1 MYLKD
6 RTFISSLSLSLSLGW
21 SFFHPSPL
29 KWPLQGG
36 GRGWWWRCTCLFSSS
51 SFFLCCFS
59 LLFLFFPFVR
69 SALFGLYN
77 REGKNVCAN
86 IFRRSWLAFIRCSPA
101 TLDMNFRAASLC
113 TCIPTIG
120 RPYSPQSSRPVVL
133 TFAPWAKACSSSTFF
148 SRTIPSYIS
157 LCNSN
162 YKIERSILAMHKY
175 ECIHTIQ

>member
-6 RTFISSLSLSLSLGW
+6 RTFISSLSLSDDL
-21 SFFHPSPL
+21 FFPPLVSP
-29 KWPLQGG
+29 KWPRQGG
-36 GRGWWWRCTCLFSSS
+36 GGGGDGVRVSFPLLRFFFVFFL
-51 SFFLCCFS
+51 SFFF
-59 LLFLFFPFVR
+59 R

-120 RPYSPQSSRPVVL
+120 RPYSPRVRAQWCSLLPHKRLAPHLLFENDRTVVY
-133 TFAPWAKACSSSTFF
+133 FF
-148 SRTIPSYIS
+148 VR
-157 LCNSN
+157 L
-162 YKIERSILAMHKY
+162 EL
-175 ECIHTIQ
+175 

>member
-6 RTFISSLSLSLSLGW
+6 RTFISSLSLSDDL
-21 SFFHPSPL
+21 FFPPLVSP
-29 KWPLQGG
+29 KWPRQGG
-36 GRGWWWRCTCLFSSS
+36 GGGGDGVHVSFPLLRFFFVFF
-51 SFFLCCFS
+51 SFF
-59 LLFLFFPFVR
+59 FFR

-120 RPYSPQSSRPVVL
+120 RPYSPRVRAQWCSLLPRKRLAPHLLFENDRTVV
-133 TFAPWAKACSSSTFF
+133 SFF
-148 SRTIPSYIS
+148 VR
-157 LCNSN
+157 L
-162 YKIERSILAMHKY
+162 EL
-175 ECIHTIQ
+175 

>member
-6 RTFISSLSLSLSLGW
+6 RTFISSLSLSDDL
-21 SFFHPSPL
+21 FFPPLVSP
-29 KWPLQGG
+29 KWPRQGG
-36 GRGWWWRCTCLFSSS
+36 GGGGDGVRV
-51 SFFLCCFS
+51 SFP
-59 LLFLFFPFVR
+59 LLRFFFVFFFFLFFFR

-120 RPYSPQSSRPVVL
+120 RPYSPRVRAQWCSLLPRKRL
-133 TFAPWAKACSSSTFF
+133 APHLLFENDRTVYFF
-148 SRTIPSYIS
+148 VR
-157 LCNSN
+157 L
-162 YKIERSILAMHKY
+162 EL
-175 ECIHTIQ
+175 

>member
-6 RTFISSLSLSLSLGW
+6 RTFISSLSLSDDLFFPLS
-21 SFFHPSPL
+21 SP
-29 KWPLQGG
+29 PN
-36 GRGWWWRCTCLFSSS
+36 GRGKEEEGVVTVYVS
-51 SFFLCCFS
+51 
-59 LLFLFFPFVR
+59 LFLFFVFSLFFFLSFFFR

-120 RPYSPQSSRPVVL
+120 RPYSPRVRAQWCSLLPRKRLAPHLLFENDRTVVY
-133 TFAPWAKACSSSTFF
+133 FF
-148 SRTIPSYIS
+148 VR
-157 LCNSN
+157 L
-162 YKIERSILAMHKY
+162 EL
-175 ECIHTIQ
+175 

>member
-6 RTFISSLSLSLSLGW
+6 RTFISSLSLSDDL
-21 SFFHPSPL
+21 FFPPLVSP
-29 KWPLQGG
+29 KWPRQGG
-36 GRGWWWRCTCLFSSS
+36 GGGGDGVRVSFPLLRFFFVFF
-51 SFFLCCFS
+51 SFF
-59 LLFLFFPFVR
+59 FFFR

-120 RPYSPQSSRPVVL
+120 RPYSPRVRAQWCSLLPRKRLAPHLLFENDRTVVY
-133 TFAPWAKACSSSTFF
+133 FF
-148 SRTIPSYIS
+148 VR
-157 LCNSN
+157 L
-162 YKIERSILAMHKY
+162 EL
-175 ECIHTIQ
+175 

>member
-6 RTFISSLSLSLSLGW
+6 RTFISSLSLSDDL
-21 SFFHPSPL
+21 FFPPLVSP
-29 KWPLQGG
+29 KWPRQGG
-36 GRGWWWRCTCLFSSS
+36 GGGGDGIRVSFPLLRFFFVSF
-51 SFFLCCFS
+51 SFF
-59 LLFLFFPFVR
+59 FFR

-120 RPYSPQSSRPVVL
+120 RPYSPRVRAQWCSLLPRKRLAPHLLFENDRTVVY
-133 TFAPWAKACSSSTFF
+133 FF
-148 SRTIPSYIS
+148 VR
-157 LCNSN
+157 L
-162 YKIERSILAMHKY
+162 EL
-175 ECIHTIQ
+175 

>member
-6 RTFISSLSLSLSLGW
+6 RTFISSLSLSDDL
-21 SFFHPSPL
+21 FFPPLVSP
-29 KWPLQGG
+29 KWPRQGG
-36 GRGWWWRCTCLFSSS
+36 GGGGDGVRVSFPLLRFFFVSF
-51 SFFLCCFS
+51 SFF
-59 LLFLFFPFVR
+59 FFR

-120 RPYSPQSSRPVVL
+120 RPYSPRVRAQWCSLLPRKRLAPHLLFENDRTVVY
-133 TFAPWAKACSSSTFF
+133 FF
-148 SRTIPSYIS
+148 VR
-157 LCNSN
+157 L
-162 YKIERSILAMHKY
+162 EL
-175 ECIHTIQ
+175 

>member
-6 RTFISSLSLSLSLGW
+6 RTFISSLSLSDDL
-21 SFFHPSPL
+21 FFPPLVSP
-29 KWPLQGG
+29 KWPRQGG
-36 GRGWWWRCTCLFSSS
+36 GGGGDGVRVSFPLLRFFFVSF
-51 SFFLCCFS
+51 SFF
-59 LLFLFFPFVR
+59 FFR

-120 RPYSPQSSRPVVL
+120 RPYSPRVRAQWCSLLLRKRLAPHLLFENDRTVVY
-133 TFAPWAKACSSSTFF
+133 FF
-148 SRTIPSYIS
+148 VR
-157 LCNSN
+157 L
-162 YKIERSILAMHKY
+162 EL
-175 ECIHTIQ
+175 

>member
-6 RTFISSLSLSLSLGW
+6 RTFISSLSLSDDL
-21 SFFHPSPL
+21 FFPPLVSP
-29 KWPLQGG
+29 KWPRQGG
-36 GRGWWWRCTCLFSSS
+36 GGGGDGVRVSFPLLRFFFVFFL
-51 SFFLCCFS
+51 SFFF
-59 LLFLFFPFVR
+59 R

-120 RPYSPQSSRPVVL
+120 RPYSPRVRAQWCSLLPRKRLAPHLLFENDRTVVY
-133 TFAPWAKACSSSTFF
+133 FF
-148 SRTIPSYIS
+148 VR
-157 LCNSN
+157 L
-162 YKIERSILAMHKY
+162 EL
-175 ECIHTIQ
+175 

>member
-6 RTFISSLSLSLSLGW
+6 RTFISESLSLGW
-21 SFFHPSPL
+21 SFFSPSRLP
-29 KWPLQGG
+29 QMAAARRR
-36 GRGWWWRCTCLFSSS
+36 RGWWRCTCLFSSS
-51 SFFLCCFS
+51 SFFLCFFF
-59 LLFLFFPFVR
+59 FLFFR

-120 RPYSPQSSRPVVL
+120 RPYSPRVRAQWCSLLPRKRLAPHLLFENDRTVVY
-133 TFAPWAKACSSSTFF
+133 FF
-148 SRTIPSYIS
+148 VR
-157 LCNSN
+157 L
-162 YKIERSILAMHKY
+162 EL
-175 ECIHTIQ
+175 

>member
-6 RTFISSLSLSLSLGW
+6 RTFISSLSLSLSL
-21 SFFHPSPL
+21 SLSDDLFFTRLPL
-29 KWPLQGG
+29 NGRCKEEEGG
-36 GRGWWWRCTCLFSSS
+36 GGDGVRV
-51 SFFLCCFS
+51 FFPLLRFFFVVFLS
-59 LLFLFFPFVR
+59 LFLFFPFVR

-133 TFAPWAKACSSSTFF
+133 TFAP
-148 SRTIPSYIS
+148 
-157 LCNSN
+157 
-162 YKIERSILAMHKY
+162 
-175 ECIHTIQ
+175 